1 MKETRFLDY
10 IICFLVS
17 AIIVFIF
24 RDGERV
30 AVDIVVFIVIGF
42 LFQGVLSYIRD
53 EEMYFFIHQIPKR
66 GKQNPERIFSLL
78 VHMGAIVVI
87 LLKVL

>member
-53 EEMYFFIHQIPKR
+53 EEMYFLYTR
-66 GKQNPERIFSLL
+66 SLKEESKTRKGYFL
-78 VHMGAIVVI
+78 FWCIWG
-87 LLKVL
+87 LLW